1 MAKPRIFISS
11 TYYDL
16 KSVRNDLDR
25 FIKSL
30 GYEPIRHESGHIA
43 YGKDD
48 KPEAFAYK
56 EIEYSDILVCIVG
69 GRYGTTS
76 QDGTYSITQKELKTA
91 LDQGKQVYIFVED
104 SVYHEHNHYIA
115 NKDVSGVKYT
125 AVDNVAVHKFLEEIY
140 TLPKGNPI
148 FKFSVSSDITSILSE
163 QWAGLFQRLLIE
175 SSAKSQ
181 MALFDE
187 LQRSLQTVG
196 QLVQFLT
203 DQKEAESSAV
213 QEILFANHPIFN
225 ALKELLRN
233 PYRIYFTTFREL
245 DIWLSSAK
253 AFKLIEDVWADFPEE
268 YYQWSRKIQRKLEEE
283 EITLYVSKKVFKNDG
298 DLKSMRPGEWNDNF
312 IKSQRKTTKLEDDIP
327 F

>member
-91 LDQGKQVYIFVED
+91 LNQGKQVYIFVED
-104 SVYHEHNHYIA
+104 SVYHEHSHYMA
-115 NKDVSGVKYT
+115 NKDLPGVRYT
-125 AVDNVAVHKFLEEIY
+125 AVDNVAVHRFLEEIY
-140 TLPKGNPI
+140 ALPKGNPI
-148 FKFSVSSDITSILSE
+148 FKFSVSSDITSMLSE

-175 SSAKSQ
+175 SSSKSQ
-181 MALFDE
+181 MIILDE

-203 DQKEAESSAV
+203 DQKETGDQAI
-213 QEILFANHPIFN
+213 QEILFANHPLFGAIKDRIN
-225 ALKELLRN
+225 N
-233 PYRIYFTTFREL
+233 PYRVYFTTLEEL
-245 DIWLSSAK
+245 DTWLRTAK
-253 AFKLIEDVWADFPEE
+253 AYTKVSEEALDSTYDYEWIKDIQGKPE
-268 YYQWSRKIQRKLEEE
+268 STI
-283 EITLYVSKKVFKNDG
+283 LYVSKSLFKESG
-298 DLKSMRPGEWNDNF
+298 ELKPMRPGEWDD
-312 IKSQRKTTKLEDDIP
+312 KLLRIRRISNQKIEDEIP